1 MAVDVLALA
10 KTGRELMAD
19 LWEQHEHAEDFS
31 PSSLFSTPSVRVSIR
46 KSQHADCPEDVV
58 KAATVLEGIPLEK
71 AVALVLPWLPYRT
84 QWDTLLA
91 EAPVVVDISPY
102 LKLVHHITRKK
113 WPLGPRDSVDVCSVE
128 RRGATVAVGARS
140 VDVGDTVAPLAGYT
154 LLQMTGPRNR
164 RPTLYGDSALAGFER
179 PPSVT
184 DTPHPT
190 GHMESEEFEGDYSGK
205 FSGKN
210 TNNPK
215 GAKGAVG
222 KFLGGVQGAID
233 SRRGKGVNMT
243 IREIVVFLL
252 FLVILCIIAFAST
265 SSNTYYFTSAMQA
278 LFVNSQ
284 DENGYTFSDVS
295 TMDDVW
301 NYMNDQLVEG
311 LYMTNDCETVTDAE
325 GNERLLCAGAGVS
338 QNDTENAMV
347 YYENKLL
354 GMPRIRMLKVTND
367 SCTVVD
373 PFSREIKECFASYT
387 FKWQSEEELSTGTI
401 YGQMGTY
408 GGGGFVALLPMS
420 NKSGALEVIEKLLY
434 NRWIE
439 RGTRAV
445 LVDFSL
451 YNANINLFCVCRLL
465 FELPSTG
472 GVIPTANFETL
483 QLIRYVTTF
492 DYFVLVCEGVFT
504 AFTLFLVFEELLE
517 IMKWRLR
524 YFESFW
530 NIIDV
535 LVILLSIVT
544 IVLSLNRIRVFE
556 NRVNILVNDDLEVAS
571 MDDAVTANN
580 NYSNFLAVLLF
591 FSWMKI
597 FKYISFNK
605 TMSQLSATL
614 SRSAKDIGGFAV
626 MFFIFFFAY
635 AQFGY
640 LCFGTQIQ
648 DYSTFYSA
656 VFALL
661 RTILGDFDFHALEN
675 ANRVLGPTFF
685 ITYVFFVFFVLLNMF
700 LAIINDTYVE
710 VKQELEKQKSEYEIA
725 EFVKTGFY
733 RVLRFLHLTKSG
745 DAEPQSDYA
754 KWRHELTRRGYTDEE
769 INDKF
774 MKFNIDEGSVTGAD
788 EKEKIENELASDRD
802 FRSNGT
808 AQSNDTMALNRRIDH
823 IENSIGRILG
833 DMSLILDRF
842 EVMEERK
849 VLAKEH
855 EVLLA
860 HQSRI
865 LNRPD
870 GEHDG
875 M

>member
-1 MAVDVLALA
+1 MAVDVLTLA

-19 LWEQHEHAEDFS
+19 IWEQHEHSEDFS
-31 PSSLFSTPSVRVSIR
+31 PSSLR
-46 KSQHADCPEDVV
+46 HADCPEDVV
-58 KAATVLEGIPLEK
+58 KAATVLEGVTLEK

-91 EAPVVVDISPY
+91 EAPVVVDISP
-102 LKLVHHITRKK
+102 
-113 WPLGPRDSVDVCSVE
+113 
-128 RRGATVAVGARS
+128 
-140 VDVGDTVAPLAGYT
+140 YT

-387 FKWQSEEELSTGTI
+387 EDREDRSDIDISNSTDFTDSDYSAFKWQSEEELSTGTI

-556 NRVNILVNDDLEVAS
+556 NRVNILVNDDLNVAS

-802 FRSNGT
+802 FRSHGT